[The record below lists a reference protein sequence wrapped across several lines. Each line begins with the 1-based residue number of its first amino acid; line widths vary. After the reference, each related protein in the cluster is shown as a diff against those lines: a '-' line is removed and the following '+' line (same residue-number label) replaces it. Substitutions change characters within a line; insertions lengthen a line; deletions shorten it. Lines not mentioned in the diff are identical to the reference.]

1 MNSSYLLHPSITPSL
16 FDSPALESF
25 SFFLILLGFSL
36 CWGIFINF
44 FLLVPKI
51 LKILQPSSQRNY
63 QPLRK
68 KLYFLLFFSF
78 ACLSAGYAFKLNVN
92 PFPLIGLGIF
102 YCIISFFLHRLLHAN
117 QSSLPPFM
125 GLASGV
131 VLLISEILYLKGVK
145 SFSTFGFLT
154 CLEIIS
160 LEILSGSSL
169 IFLFNVVPLVEG
181 QSIRKA
187 LSFSLARLGSLL
199 DIPMALFFLSLLWL
213 SFESSLYTT
222 SPFFLITPWFC
233 ILCIL
238 LLFYRIYHQLLA
250 EPRFTGILMRS
261 LGPNHF
267 QFSFRKLPLSGIK
280 ITSFSL
286 PSYVLECWTCWIL
299 LLLIAFRGTSLFS
312 SALLPFQER
321 FAGKTGIFSFSF
333 HPFSPTPFKLQLS
346 SSKKNSL
353 SSTQS
358 LVLILNDSSS
368 PFHVIAPSLKKEK
381 EGAYYFSAKNF
392 SHPGN
397 WQIKILTKT
406 TDARAF
412 HTEGSFEI
420 HIPSGWNPNP
430 FPLSPFVVF
439 MLVAIS
445 FTILF
450 LFIYL
455 YRFSVFFASETKI
468 LDNDTN
474 GAEIFV
480 NYFGPNIRSKLA
492 TFSSALI
499 LLGIALLF

>member
-1 MNSSYLLHPSITPSL
+1 M
-16 FDSPALESF
+16 
-25 SFFLILLGFSL
+25 LGN
-36 CWGIFINF
+36 IYKF
-44 FLLVPKI
+44 FLLFPKI
-51 LKILQPSSQRNY
+51 LKILQPCSQRNY

-68 KLYFLLFFSF
+68 KLYFLVFFSF
-78 ACLSAGYAFKLNVN
+78 VCLSAGYVFKLIVH
-92 PFPLIGLGIF
+92 PSPLIGLGIF
-102 YCIISFFLHRLLHAN
+102 YFLIAFFLHSLLQAN
-117 QSSLPPFM
+117 QSSPPPFI

-131 VLLISEILYLKGVK
+131 FLLIGEVFYLREVK

-154 CLEIIS
+154 CLEIIC

-169 IFLFNVVPLVEG
+169 IFLLNVVPLVEG
-181 QSIRKA
+181 QGIRRV

-233 ILCIL
+233 ILCSLL
-238 LLFYRIYHQLLA
+238 LLFRIYHQLLA

-267 QFSFRKLPLSGIK
+267 QFSFRKLPLPSSIK

-312 SALLPFQER
+312 SALLPFQEH
-321 FAGKTGIFSFSF
+321 FVGKTGIFSFSF
-333 HPFSPTPFKLQLS
+333 HPLSPAPFKLQLS
-346 SSKKNSL
+346 SVENNSL
-353 SSTQS
+353 SSIQS
-358 LVLILNDSSS
+358 LVLILNDRSS

-406 TDARAF
+406 KDARAF

-430 FPLSPFVVF
+430 FPLRPFVVF
-439 MLVAIS
+439 MLLVIS
-445 FTILF
+445 FTILL
-450 LFIYL
+450 LFISL
-455 YRFSVFFASETKI
+455 YRFSVSFATETKI
-468 LDNDTN
+468 LANDTN

-480 NYFGPNIRSKLA
+480 NYFGPNVRSKLA
-492 TFSSALI
+492 TFCSALI
-499 LLGIALLF
+499 LLGIAFLF